1 MKIENIRHDFPI
13 LQKTFSGYPL
23 TYLDNAATTQKPQIV
38 IDVLSQYYES
48 MNANIHRGV
57 YALSEQATKAY
68 EEARHIVQRFINA
81 PSARECIFLRSTT
94 EAINLVATCFGELFI
109 NAGDEI
115 LISAMEHHSNI
126 VPWQMLCQRKGA
138 FLKVIPINTTGEL
151 DIDTLEQHFSAK
163 TKLLG
168 ICHAANAIG
177 TLNPIQTIIQKAH
190 AHQIPVL
197 VDAAQSATHCP
208 IDVQALDCD
217 FLTFSSHKIYGPT
230 GVGVLYGKAKW
241 LEIMPPYQGG
251 GDMISSVSF
260 DKTTYNDIPFK
271 FEAGTP
277 AIASTIAFGSALNYL
292 SAIGWDWIE
301 AHEKQLLDTATDAL
315 SSLPFIR
322 PIGTAKNKIG
332 ILSFVMEGVH
342 PHDVGSIADQYGV
355 ALRTGHHC
363 AMPLMD
369 FYQVP
374 ATVRASFGLYNTL
387 EDIDRFIQALHTVH
401 KIFGK

>member
-1 MKIENIRHDFPI
+1 MKIENIRRDFPI
-13 LQKTFSGYPL
+13 LQKTFNTYPL

-38 IDVLSQYYES
+38 IDALSQYYES

-68 EEARHIVQRFINA
+68 EEARHTVQRFINA
-81 PSARECIFLRSTT
+81 PTARECIFLRSTT
-94 EAINLVATCFGELFI
+94 EAINLVATSFGELFI

-138 FLKVIPINTTGEL
+138 FLKVIPINTAGEL
-151 DIDTLEQHFSAK
+151 DIEALEQHFSAK
-163 TKLLG
+163 TKLLA

-197 VDAAQSATHCP
+197 IDAAQSAARCP

-217 FLTFSSHKIYGPT
+217 FLTLSSHKIYGPT

-251 GDMISSVSF
+251 GDMILSVSF

-277 AIASTIAFGSALNYL
+277 AIASTIAFGSALNYVN
-292 SAIGWDWIE
+292 AIGLDWIA
-301 AHEKQLLDTATDAL
+301 AHEKQLLEAATEAL

-322 PIGTAKNKIG
+322 LIGTAKNKIG

-342 PHDVGSIADQYGV
+342 PHDVGSIADQYGI

-374 ATVRASFGLYNTL
+374 ATVRASFGLYNQA
-387 EDIDRFIQALHTVH
+387 EDIDRLIKALHAIH
-401 KIFGK
+401 KLFGK